1 MFFQN
6 NIFTFKKKTLKQK
19 RGTAIGTK
27 FAPLYSILFMA
38 ELEREILS
46 EIELKLWWWS
56 YIDDTF
62 FLWEHGEE
70 TLKKFI
76 EHLNEKHSTIK
87 FMAEW
92 S

>member
-1 MFFQN
+1 
-6 NIFTFKKKTLKQK
+6 
-19 RGTAIGTK
+19 
-27 FAPLYSILFMA
+27 MA

-87 FMAEW
+87 FMAE
-92 S
+92 